1 MYRKR
6 SIQYVKQ
13 KMARLM
19 WFAVHDQL
27 EDLEEG
33 REVSSLIPSLQ
44 PMKTF
49 KTLGAS
55 LKATETV
62 TICPQ
67 GKGFEYLIITRFV
80 NELEPITI

>member
-44 PMKTF
+44 PMKTSF
-49 KTLGAS
+49 
-55 LKATETV
+55 
-62 TICPQ
+62 PQ
-67 GKGFEYLIITRFV
+67 GNRNCYNMSAGKRLRVFDHNPFC
-80 NELEPITI
+80 